1 MRGEHPRDLHAEGD
15 ARGIIPACAGSTPY
29 LHVDGPCRTGSSP
42 HARGAL
48 GLAIAGVSAAMDHP
62 RMRGEH
68 DVLQPGRSR
77 PLGIIPACAGSTALE
92 IVAEIRDYGSS
103 PHARGAP
110 RPRTSRATSPRDH
123 PRMRGEHPEVPR
135 HPAGAGGGIIPACAG
150 STCSVVTVCFITE
163 GSSPHARGAQASER
177 QHTEDARDHP
187 RMRGEHR
194 PVIQAVLP
202 AVGII
207 PACAGSTVNTSS
219 SALE

>member
-135 HPAGAGGGIIPACAG
+135 HPAGAGGDHPRMRGEHLQRRYSLLYYGGIIPACAG
-150 STCSVVTVCFITE
+150 STSFRTAT
-163 GSSPHARGAQASER
+163 H
-177 QHTEDARDHP
+177 
-187 RMRGEHR
+187 
-194 PVIQAVLP
+194 
-202 AVGII
+202 
-207 PACAGSTVNTSS
+207 
-219 SALE
+219 